1 MQGRLYILLHIQ
13 NVKLSMLHL
22 VKVYKLNYSQSWII
36 LKWFIVNYINSH
48 CIQLVSDTL
57 TLNIDVENVAIVK
70 VDMSTINS
78 MIQLASDR

>member
-1 MQGRLYILLHIQ
+1 
-13 NVKLSMLHL
+13 MLHL
-22 VKVYKLNYSQSWII
+22 VKVYKLNYSQNQII

-48 CIQLVSDTL
+48 CKQLVSDTL